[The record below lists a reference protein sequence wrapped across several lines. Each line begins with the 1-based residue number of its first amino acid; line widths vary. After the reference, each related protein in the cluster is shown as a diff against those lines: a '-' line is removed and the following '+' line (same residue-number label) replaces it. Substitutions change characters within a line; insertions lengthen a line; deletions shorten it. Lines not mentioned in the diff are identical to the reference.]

1 MNPWFAIAATIV
13 LTVAGQLL
21 QKRTALRFRAAAQ
34 ASALAFYLRA
44 FDFWLAL
51 LCLAAAM
58 ALWLVALASFDVSK
72 AYALLGINYLLV
84 PLAAVWLFG
93 ERLPPRGWLG
103 ALLVCA
109 GVFLIGRS

>member
-1 MNPWFAIAATIV
+1 MNPWLAIAATIV

-21 QKRTALRFRAAAQ
+21 QKRTALRFAAARG
-34 ASALAFYLRA
+34 SALAFYLRA
-44 FDFWLAL
+44 ADFWLAL
-51 LCLAAAM
+51 LCLSGAM

-109 GVFLIGRS
+109 GIFL